1 MNILQIDSSILGA
14 HSASRTITGAVV
26 RKLQSTPGAKLTYRD
41 LAAEDIGHATAAT
54 LPSAHPLSQTAGPLE
69 GEAAAARAKSDA
81 MLEEFLAA
89 DVVVIGAPM
98 YNFTIPSQLK
108 AWLDRIVVPGKT
120 FSYGEQGPQG
130 LAGGKRV
137 IIVATRGGF
146 YGTGSPGAAAS
157 GSRSR
162 MACACSCHHGPD
174 DHQPWCAPAVCRTDG
189 RDDVRHKRVLFA
201 SYGHSGDHRHLLHQ
215 PA

>member
-146 YGTGSPGAAAS
+146 YGTGSPGAAAE
-157 GSRSR
+157 
-162 MACACSCHHGPD
+162 HGDSYLRATLGFIGITDPEIII
-174 DHQPWCAPAVCRTDG
+174 AEGLAVSETQKAQSLEQAQA
-189 RDDVRHKRVLFA
+189 VVEALA
-201 SYGHSGDHRHLLHQ
+201 
-215 PA
+215 A